1 MTPTSIVYEI
11 VDTINPK
18 VWDTYVSHPLQSYA
32 WGEFRKAMGITV
44 VRLTGKKNNAIFTC
58 FQLTFHRIPKTNWT
72 IGYFPKGP
80 APDIH
85 MIKILREIGHKQKA
99 ISIQLEPLDL
109 YSLSK
114 IEAYSMIHLLPAS
127 RPLFTP
133 HTFVIDL
140 KPPEEKLLQSF
151 HSKTR
156 YNIKVA
162 QKHDV
167 KIREDNSDAAF
178 ASYLKLTDETTK
190 RQQFYA
196 HSHTYHTNMWYTMKE
211 NNIAH
216 LFTATYQNKLL
227 AAWIVFV
234 WKNCMYY
241 PYGSSSRENR
251 EVMAPT
257 LLLWEL
263 IRYGK
268 SVGCTSFDLW
278 GALSENPDPKDPWYG
293 FHRFKL
299 GFSPT
304 LVRYVGSFDLVLSPV
319 LYRLY
324 ALANTIR
331 WAFLQMKLKF

>member
-1 MTPTSIVYEI
+1 MAPLSIVYEI

-18 VWDTYVSHPLQSYA
+18 IWDTYVSHPLQSYA
-32 WGEFRKAMGITV
+32 WGEFRKTMGITV
-44 VRLTGKKNNAIFTC
+44 VRITGKKNNAIFTC

-80 APDIH
+80 PVNKD
-85 MIKILREIGHKQKA
+85 MLNFLREAGHKQKA
-99 ISIQLEPLDL
+99 LFKQLEPLDI
-109 YSLSK
+109 YSQSN
-114 IEAYSMIHLLPAS
+114 IEEYSVLNLHAAS

-178 ASYLKLTDETTK
+178 FSYLKLADETTK

-196 HSHTYHTNMWYTMKE
+196 HSHTYHTTMWHTMKE

-278 GALSENPDPKDPWYG
+278 GALGENPDPKDPWFG

-304 LVRYVGSFDLVLSPV
+304 LVRYVGSFDLILHPA

-324 ALANTIR
+324 TFANSLR
-331 WAFLQMKLKF
+331 WFILTLFRRV

>member
-1 MTPTSIVYEI
+1 MTPIPVVYEI
-11 VDTINPK
+11 VDTIDPTI
-18 VWDTYVSHPLQSYA
+18 WDAHVSHPLQSYA
-32 WGEFRKAMGITV
+32 WGEFRKEMGVTL
-44 VRLTGKKNNAIFTC
+44 VRIIGKKNNAIVSC

-80 APDIH
+80 PVDKD
-85 MIKILREIGHKQKA
+85 MITILKEVGYKQQA
-99 ISIQLEPLDL
+99 LCIQLEPLDL
-109 YSLSK
+109 FVQSK
-114 IEAYSMIHLLPAS
+114 IETYTTLNLLPAV

-133 HTFVIDL
+133 HTFIIDL
-140 KPPEEKLLQSF
+140 TPTEDALLQSF
-151 HSKTR
+151 HPKTR

-162 QKHDV
+162 VKHGV
-167 KIREDNSDAAF
+167 KILEDNSDEAF
-178 ASYLKLTDETTK
+178 ASYLRLTDQTTK

-196 HSHTYHTNMWYTMKE
+196 HSHLYHETMWHTMKKNE
-211 NNIAH
+211 FAH

-278 GALSENPDPKDPWYG
+278 GALGENPDPKDPWFG

-304 LVRYVGSFDLVLSPV
+304 LVHYIGSFDLVLHPT

-324 ALANTIR
+324 TLVNTIR
-331 WAFLQMKLKF
+331 WVFLQMKVTF

>member
-1 MTPTSIVYEI
+1 MAPVSIIYEI
-11 VDTINPK
+11 VDSIDPK
-18 VWDTYVSHPLQSYA
+18 IWDTYVSHPLQSYA

-44 VRLTGKKNNAIFTC
+44 VRITGKKNNAVFTC
-58 FQLTFHRIPKTNWT
+58 FQLTFHKIPKTNWT

-85 MIKILREIGHKQKA
+85 MIKILREIGRKHHA
-99 ISIQLEPLDL
+99 LCIQLEPLDL
-109 YSLSK
+109 YTQSTGK
-114 IEAYSMIHLLPAS
+114 IYSALHLHPAS

-178 ASYLKLTDETTK
+178 FSYVKLTDETMK

-196 HSHTYHTNMWYTMKE
+196 HSHTYHEKMWHEMR
-211 NNIAH
+211 NNDIAH
-216 LFTATYQNKLL
+216 LFTATYQNQLL
-227 AAWIVFV
+227 AAWIVFI
-234 WKNCMYY
+234 WKDTLYY

-263 IRYGK
+263 VRFGK
-268 SVGCTSFDLW
+268 SVGCTEFDLW
-278 GALSENPDPKDPWYG
+278 GALGENPDPKDPWFG

-304 LVRYVGSFDLVLSPV
+304 LVHYVGSFDLILSPV
-319 LYRLY
+319 LYKLY
-324 ALANTIR
+324 TYANGIR
-331 WAFLQMKLKF
+331 WFILTLFRRV

>member
-1 MTPTSIVYEI
+1 MTSSEIVYET
-11 VDTINPK
+11 VDNIDPK
-18 VWDTYVSHPLQSYA
+18 VWDSHVSHPLQSYA
-32 WGEFRKAMGITV
+32 WGEFRKAMGVTV
-44 VRLTGKKNNAIFTC
+44 IRIIGKQNDTIISC
-58 FQLTFHRIPKTNWT
+58 VQLTFHRIPKTHWT

-80 APDIH
+80 PPDNH
-85 MIKILREIGHKQKA
+85 MIHYLHKVGQKLHA
-99 ISIQLEPLDL
+99 LCIQLEPLDL
-109 YSLSK
+109 YTQESLDTY
-114 IEAYSMIHLLPAS
+114 AMLHLYPAS

-140 KPPEEKLLQSF
+140 TPTEEQLLQSF

-167 KIREDNSDAAF
+167 KITEDNSNDAF
-178 ASYLKLTDETTK
+178 ASYLSLTDETTN

-196 HSHTYHTNMWYTMKE
+196 HSHMYHETMWRTMRK

-216 LFTATYQNKLL
+216 LFTATYKNNVL

-234 WKNCMYY
+234 WKDTLYY
-241 PYGSSSRENR
+241 PYGSSSRESR

-268 SVGCTSFDLW
+268 SIGCTLFDLW
-278 GALSENPDPKDPWYG
+278 GALGENPDPKDPWFG

-299 GFSPT
+299 GFAPS
-304 LVRYVGSFDLVLSPV
+304 LVHYIGSFDLVLNPI
-319 LYRLY
+319 LYKLY
-324 ALANTIR
+324 TLANAIR
-331 WAFLQMKLKF
+331 WIVLQVKLKF